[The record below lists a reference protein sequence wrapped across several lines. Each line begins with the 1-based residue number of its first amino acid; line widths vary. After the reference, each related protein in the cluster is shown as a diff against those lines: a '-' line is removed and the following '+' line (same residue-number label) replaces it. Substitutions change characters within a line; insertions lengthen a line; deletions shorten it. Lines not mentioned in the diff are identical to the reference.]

1 MPIINTKIF
10 KEGDVTDKDDFK
22 DVLKAV
28 EGTSS
33 ATGLYGSPGDLVHGA
48 DQDNFREGGIDRRSL
63 HFDGNENTTSDIS
76 IVNTR
81 YHRSYNNGEIALQR
95 NERHEWAY
103 IEDENVKHTSPFI
116 RTNYAGIAIPWNA
129 ETDQYCIIRCSA
141 YIDTYGSTGNMISG
155 SDMWDLGLFI
165 IPPGESSDVALPTKT
180 NILHAEGVVRPVVW
194 PYQRVMLSDA
204 YRRNFTFHEALTLGF
219 NTDGDGNDFMSG
231 AAQRFSRFN
240 ASFQLNFAAR
250 SGKSHTQA
258 GVCPSAGA
266 DSGDFNRP
274 PIWSSSGTAYA
285 YLVYR
290 NLIGDVPL
298 ISEGSVAYAQDVVLR
313 NFRLNFTK
321 YRR

>member
-22 DVLKAV
+22 DVLKAI

-33 ATGLYGSPGDLVHGA
+33 DPGLYGSPGDLVHGA
-48 DQDNFREGGIDRRSL
+48 DQDNFRQGGIDRRSL
-63 HFDGNENTTSDIS
+63 HFDGGESSTSSDS
-76 IVNTR
+76 IVNTE
-81 YHRSYNNGEIALQR
+81 YHRSRNNGVIYLQR
-95 NERHEWAY
+95 NERQEWAY
-103 IEDENVKHTSPFI
+103 IVDENVEHTEPFI
-116 RTNYAGIAIPWNA
+116 QPEYAGIQIPWNA
-129 ETDQYCIIRCSA
+129 EKDQYCIIRCSA
-141 YIDTYGSTGNMISG
+141 YIDTYKNTQDLRTG

-165 IPPGESSDVALPTKT
+165 IPPGEPSDSTLPKNT
-180 NILHAEGVVRPVVW
+180 NILKAEGEVGPVVW

-204 YRRNFTFHEALTLGF
+204 YRRN
-219 NTDGDGNDFMSG
+219 
-231 AAQRFSRFN
+231 RYN
-240 ASFQLNFAAR
+240 ASFQLNFAVR
-250 SGKSHTQA
+250 SGKSTTQG
-258 GVCPSAGA
+258 GVCPSQ
-266 DSGDFNRP
+266 SEGDFNKP
-274 PIWSSSGTAYA
+274 PIWSSSGTAYV